1 MDTNNKDFQS
11 MMASLMQNAQ
21 KMQENM
27 RHAYQEMAEK
37 NKDTIVQGKAGGE
50 MVVAHVNLK
59 MQLVDLKLK
68 PEIFE
73 EKQDVIVELI
83 MSAVNQGLFA
93 AQQTVKQEM
102 SEISKKVGLPSDSP
116 FSFAEK
122 G

>member
-27 RHAYQEMAEK
+27 RNAYQEMAEK
-37 NKDTIVQGKAGGE
+37 NKDTVVQGKAGGD
-50 MVVAHVNLK
+50 MVVAEVSLK

-68 PEIFE
+68 PQIFE
-73 EKQDVIVELI
+73 EKQDVIAELI
-83 MSAVNQGLFA
+83 VSAVNQGLYA
-93 AQQTVKQEM
+93 AQQAVKQEM
-102 SEISKKVGLPSDSP
+102 TEISKKVGMPSDLP
-116 FSFAEK
+116 FSLAEK